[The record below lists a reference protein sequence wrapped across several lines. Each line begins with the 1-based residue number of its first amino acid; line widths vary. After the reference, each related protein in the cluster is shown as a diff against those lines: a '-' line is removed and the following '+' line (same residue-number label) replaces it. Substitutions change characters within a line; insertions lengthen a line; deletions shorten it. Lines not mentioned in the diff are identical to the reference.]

1 MIELRYDYVMV
12 GITLSFGVIL
22 LGTSIYSF
30 TRKENLVGLRLIGI
44 MALLEAIYCLS
55 YSGFLMRNE
64 ESAML
69 MYDKISYFGISYLAL
84 FWLLIARQQKES
96 TRKFSRKLFLLLMII
111 PVATNLTNLLYA
123 LPLPESFDFLTKA
136 FYTGHT
142 LIEEINI
149 GVGYNSLV
157 FTKGYMYYVMIG
169 YNTILLIAATIHYI
183 LSIKHGGFV
192 KKSNLVIL
200 GGLSLLGVM
209 AQILAFF
216 IPQTTNGEFASIISA
231 IITLIAFAA
240 LYSYELFHLTPMAY
254 KRTFMHSFEPIF
266 VFDRSFNV
274 IKYNQAAISVFTS
287 TLDFRNRINI
297 SDFRTNGKGSLKEEL
312 AKTGET
318 ECEFS
323 TGVYYRVKLDPLY
336 RSENRIMG
344 YLLTYYNITEHKN
357 ELKRM
362 EQMAAYDELTKIV
375 NRRYFFKS
383 AIAAFDEANANN
395 EPISVIMFDLDNF
408 KEVNDVFGHQ
418 AGDYVLET
426 MVKIFKPKILPSD
439 IFGRYGGEEF
449 ILFRKNIDAEASF
462 RLANELCRL
471 LASTPFIYEKRRIKT
486 SASFGVVG
494 SQSSIDKSLEAYI
507 RLADNALYVSKSRG
521 KNQVTLG

>member
-1 MIELRYDYVMV
+1 
-12 GITLSFGVIL
+12 
-22 LGTSIYSF
+22 
-30 TRKENLVGLRLIGI
+30 
-44 MALLEAIYCLS
+44 
-55 YSGFLMRNE
+55 
-64 ESAML
+64 
-69 MYDKISYFGISYLAL
+69 
-84 FWLLIARQQKES
+84 
-96 TRKFSRKLFLLLMII
+96 
-111 PVATNLTNLLYA
+111 
-123 LPLPESFDFLTKA
+123 
-136 FYTGHT
+136 
-142 LIEEINI
+142 
-149 GVGYNSLV
+149 
-157 FTKGYMYYVMIG
+157 
-169 YNTILLIAATIHYI
+169 
-183 LSIKHGGFV
+183 
-192 KKSNLVIL
+192 
-200 GGLSLLGVM
+200 
-209 AQILAFF
+209 
-216 IPQTTNGEFASIISA
+216 
-231 IITLIAFAA
+231 
-240 LYSYELFHLTPMAY
+240 
-254 KRTFMHSFEPIF
+254 
-266 VFDRSFNV
+266 
-274 IKYNQAAISVFTS
+274 
-287 TLDFRNRINI
+287 
-297 SDFRTNGKGSLKEEL
+297 
-312 AKTGET
+312 
-318 ECEFS
+318 
-323 TGVYYRVKLDPLY
+323 LY